1 MKAFL
6 SSLSRSKRY
15 VVAELFFVYFAQGLS
30 SIMLGSV
37 LPDLR
42 AAYALDYQIGGTLL
56 SAQSIGYL
64 GIGLLSGL
72 AAIKWGLKRAYLIL
86 YYVFAIGFVMLLT
99 NGSPVWLLAAM
110 FLTVRRRLPHLHDPQ
125 EHPEHDRVHHLR
137 CSLQHRE
144 YGQPFQ
150 G

>member
-64 GIGLLSGL
+64 GIGLPSNGDSNARTSSCIMYSRSALS
-72 AAIKWGLKRAYLIL
+72 
-86 YYVFAIGFVMLLT
+86 
-99 NGSPVWLLAAM
+99 
-110 FLTVRRRLPHLHDPQ
+110 
-125 EHPEHDRVHHLR
+125 
-137 CSLQHRE
+137 CC
-144 YGQPFQ
+144 
-150 G
+150 

>member
-15 VVAELFFVYFAQGLS
+15 VVAELFLVYFAQGLS

-64 GIGLLSGL
+64 AS
-72 AAIKWGLKRAYLIL
+72 ACC
-86 YYVFAIGFVMLLT
+86 
-99 NGSPVWLLAAM
+99 PVWLPSNGDSNARTSSCIMYSRSALS
-110 FLTVRRRLPHLHDPQ
+110 
-125 EHPEHDRVHHLR
+125 
-137 CSLQHRE
+137 CC
-144 YGQPFQ
+144 
-150 G
+150 

>member
-15 VVAELFFVYFAQGLS
+15 VVAELLLVYFAQGLS

-64 GIGLLSGL
+64 GIGLLSG
-72 AAIKWGLKRAYLIL
+72 WPPS
-86 YYVFAIGFVMLLT
+86 
-99 NGSPVWLLAAM
+99 NGDSNARTSSYIMYSRSALS
-110 FLTVRRRLPHLHDPQ
+110 
-125 EHPEHDRVHHLR
+125 
-137 CSLQHRE
+137 CC
-144 YGQPFQ
+144 
-150 G
+150 

>member
-15 VVAELFFVYFAQGLS
+15 VVAELLLVYFAQGLS

-72 AAIKWGLKRAYLIL
+72 AAI
-86 YYVFAIGFVMLLT
+86 
-99 NGSPVWLLAAM
+99 NGDSNAPTSSYIMYSRSALS
-110 FLTVRRRLPHLHDPQ
+110 
-125 EHPEHDRVHHLR
+125 
-137 CSLQHRE
+137 CC
-144 YGQPFQ
+144 
-150 G
+150 

>member
-64 GIGLLSGL
+64 GIGLL
-72 AAIKWGLKRAYLIL
+72 
-86 YYVFAIGFVMLLT
+86 
-99 NGSPVWLLAAM
+99 PVWLPSNGDSNARTSSCIMYSRSALS
-110 FLTVRRRLPHLHDPQ
+110 
-125 EHPEHDRVHHLR
+125 
-137 CSLQHRE
+137 CC
-144 YGQPFQ
+144 
-150 G
+150 

>member
-15 VVAELFFVYFAQGLS
+15 VVAELFLVYFAHGLS

-72 AAIKWGLKRAYLIL
+72 AAI
-86 YYVFAIGFVMLLT
+86 
-99 NGSPVWLLAAM
+99 NGDSNARTSSCIMYSRSALS
-110 FLTVRRRLPHLHDPQ
+110 
-125 EHPEHDRVHHLR
+125 
-137 CSLQHRE
+137 CC
-144 YGQPFQ
+144 
-150 G
+150 